1 MIGDGTGAGSDGAL
15 DRARSPEVLRQYLS
29 IRGLSVTSPVLRGD
43 TGGAFY
49 DTDTQRLVSDAR
61 PDRKRSRRVGVRS
74 IHLSGRAGEKEDDAC
89 RRHHQRLC
97 GTIIRVCR

>member
-1 MIGDGTGAGSDGAL
+1 MSRRNGSRAYEVLKYRLAIVVPLMIDDGTGAGSDGAL

-61 PDRKRSRRVGVRS
+61 PDRKRSR
-74 IHLSGRAGEKEDDAC
+74 
-89 RRHHQRLC
+89 
-97 GTIIRVCR
+97 